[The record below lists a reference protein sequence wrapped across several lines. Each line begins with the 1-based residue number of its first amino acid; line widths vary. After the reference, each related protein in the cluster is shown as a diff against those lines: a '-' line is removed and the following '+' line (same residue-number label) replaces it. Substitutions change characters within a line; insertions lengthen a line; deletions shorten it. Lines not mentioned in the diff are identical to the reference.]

1 MLFRPVHKR
10 LFQAMSVAAIGP
22 GLSGEIPLSAEA
34 AKALMEGKRPE
45 ELAASEGRAVPGLPA
60 AESAGEDIVSLES
73 ATDEQI
79 ERELMKEAT
88 AVDMGGRKYVVMKK
102 RLVEKA
108 KKDPEMVSQLIRTLL
123 REKA

>member
-1 MLFRPVHKR
+1 
-10 LFQAMSVAAIGP
+10 
-22 GLSGEIPLSAEA
+22 
-34 AKALMEGKRPE
+34 
-45 ELAASEGRAVPGLPA
+45 
-60 AESAGEDIVSLES
+60 
-73 ATDEQI
+73 
-79 ERELMKEAT
+79 MKEAT